1 MTNEIYMFEKKGL
14 KGLLTFWNY
23 SYATNR
29 GGDILTFLE
38 ENKPTFYIS
47 PGGFECG
54 LVYTIIIQN
63 NIYKIFI

>member
-14 KGLLTFWNY
+14 KGWLTFWNY
-23 SYATNR
+23 SYATNG
-29 GGDILTFLE
+29 GGDILTFL
-38 ENKPTFYIS
+38 KKKKYTFFIS

-63 NIYKIFI
+63 NIYKNFI